1 MAPPRLVLASAL
13 MVAIFLAGTIGYRLV
28 EGATWWD
35 AFFMTVI
42 TLTTVGYGEVFP
54 LSRPG
59 EVFTV
64 VLLFAGLGMFL
75 LLATDVART
84 VIEWEIRQVLGRAR
98 RSRMIEKMSNHE
110 VVCGWGRMGRA
121 VVDELRR
128 GGREVVVVERNPE
141 RVQRLRD
148 EGIPVVEGD
157 TTSESALRGARIESA
172 HGLVSC
178 VNDDAHNVYTVLT
191 ARSLNPRLF
200 IVARATEESAENR
213 ILQAGADRVVNPY
226 HLGGTRLAHLMAKP
240 AIVSFFDASLGKRED
255 LQLDQ
260 VALGVNSPVAGRS
273 LVDANLR
280 KRWGVGVVAIQRGK
294 DVISSPDAEF
304 ILKQGDV
311 LVLFGSLQQI
321 QAFEKENAGG

>member
-1 MAPPRLVLASAL
+1 
-13 MVAIFLAGTIGYRLV
+13 
-28 EGATWWD
+28 
-35 AFFMTVI
+35 
-42 TLTTVGYGEVFP
+42 
-54 LSRPG
+54 
-59 EVFTV
+59 
-64 VLLFAGLGMFL
+64 
-75 LLATDVART
+75 
-84 VIEWEIRQVLGRAR
+84 
-98 RSRMIEKMSNHE
+98 
-110 VVCGWGRMGRA
+110 
-121 VVDELRR
+121 
-128 GGREVVVVERNPE
+128 
-141 RVQRLRD
+141 
-148 EGIPVVEGD
+148 
-157 TTSESALRGARIESA
+157 
-172 HGLVSC
+172 

-226 HLGGTRLAHLMAKP
+226 QLGGTRLAHLLAKP

-260 VALGVNSPVAGRS
+260 VALGANSPVAGRS

-294 DVISSPDAEF
+294 DVISSPDPEF

-311 LVLFGSLQQI
+311 LVLFGSLLQI